1 MLLED
6 ICTEQYQKK
15 VSSCSLDSTGFFVR
29 FELLLDQPLSSY
41 NLPDMLTTES
51 GQHFIITPANKV
63 IGVYM
68 NTLVCLSKCLIAC
81 TITDMKTQNLI
92 RSYKVCNHFVLKTV
106 LHFPVFCSL
115 TGS

>member
-15 VSSCSLDSTGFFVR
+15 VSSCSLDSTGFCVR

-63 IGVYM
+63 IGVYR
-68 NTLVCLSKCLIAC
+68 NHLVCLVQMSNCMYYHGHGKPKFDKKL
-81 TITDMKTQNLI
+81 
-92 RSYKVCNHFVLKTV
+92 
-106 LHFPVFCSL
+106 
-115 TGS
+115 